1 MGYPSSQPTVG
12 EPPPKAESVQF
23 LGSKAQRFD
32 RSLLVET
39 ILVTAVAILTLRVLL
54 ASPTLGAGWFVAPGV
69 LAAAALIPTAIRK
82 REFAQ
87 LGFNAEHFRHSLI
100 LVGCVCLVAFP
111 ALLAAA
117 WLLRLYGLQ
126 LPLRPVLPSGQSWV
140 GWLLYQFLYVA
151 VAEEVY
157 FRGYLQGNILVLAG
171 KLKDRRYG
179 LWKSSSIVV
188 SALCFAVAH
197 VIVRGQAAAVLTFLP
212 GLLLGWL
219 FVRTRSL
226 VAPILFHGL
235 ANTWYLVLF
244 GLLATA

>member
-1 MGYPSSQPTVG
+1 MGYPSSEPTMG
-12 EPPPKAESVQF
+12 DPPPKAEPVQF
-23 LGSKAQRFD
+23 LGNERQRFN
-32 RSLLVET
+32 RLLLAET
-39 ILVTAVAILTLRVLL
+39 ILVTAVAILTLRVVL
-54 ASPTLGAGWFVAPGV
+54 ASPTFGDGWFVAPGV

-82 REFAQ
+82 RKFAQ
-87 LGFNAEHFRHSLI
+87 LGLNAEQFRHSLI
-100 LVGCVCLVAFP
+100 LVGYVCILAFP

-126 LPLRPVLPSGQSWV
+126 LPLRPVLQPGQSWV

-171 KLKDRRYG
+171 RLKGYRYA
-179 LWKSSSIVV
+179 LWNSSSIVL

-235 ANTWYLVLF
+235 ANTWYLVVF